1 MSPPALIQLEGYAC
15 TFLYGIPLIKKAFVK
30 LYHSKSQWIKI
41 PRIGCHCNDKKL
53 ISRG

>member
-30 LYHSKSQWIKI
+30 LYHSKLQM
-41 PRIGCHCNDKKL
+41 DKNTSDGL
-53 ISRG
+53 SLQR